1 MIVEKS
7 DLCMYKLESLCY
19 RLKCA
24 IIDHSLKLPSL
35 VSFRYYLDGISSET
49 ELGVLVEM
57 LHDCWIYAFPIQQGR
72 AGGP

>member
-1 MIVEKS
+1 MCDINEESMMVEKS

-35 VSFRYYLDGISSET
+35 ASFRYYLDGIASET
-49 ELGVLVEM
+49 ELGVVVEM
-57 LHDCWIYAFPIQQGR
+57 LHDCWM
-72 AGGP
+72 